1 MFSKVLIANRG
12 AIATR
17 IERTL
22 EKMGIQ
28 SVAVYSKAD
37 MDSLHVENADEAV
50 LLGEGNAKET
60 YLDVDKIIDAAI
72 KTGAQAVHPGY
83 GFLSENTDFA
93 KRCEKNGIKFIGPTT
108 EQIEVF
114 GLKHKARELAKN
126 ADVPLLPGT
135 NLITDLDEAVEA
147 ADTIGYPVILKST
160 AGGGGIGMKI
170 CYSAEELLLPGT
182 NLITDLDEA
191 VEAADT
197 IGYPVILKSTAGGG
211 GIGMK
216 ICYSAEELKNAYDSV
231 VHLAAANFNNAGVFL
246 EKYIEKARHI
256 EIQIFGN
263 EYGEACALAE
273 RDCSVQRRNQK
284 VVEESPACNIKE
296 EVKRQMYDAAESLA
310 REVGYRS
317 AGTVEFLYDVKA
329 EQFYFL
335 EVNTRLQVEHGITE
349 EVLGVDL
356 VEWMV
361 KEAAGELKD
370 IKSLYSK
377 PQGHS
382 IVNTRL
388 QVEHGITEEVL
399 GVDLVEWM
407 VKEAAGELK
416 DIKSLYSK
424 PQGHSI
430 EVRVYAEDCLNGF
443 MPSTGKVDKV
453 KFLPTAR
460 VETWLRDNIEV
471 TSLYDPMLAKLI
483 VHGEDREDPSTGKVD
498 KVKFLPTA
506 RVETWLRDNIE
517 VTSLYDPMLAKLIVH
532 GEDREDALH
541 KMHEVLEESRVYGI
555 TTNLQY
561 LNALIESDE
570 YKQGN
575 LWTGMLKDFH
585 PEENAIEVIDGGI
598 QTTIQDYPGRT
609 GYWAVGVPPCGPMDN
624 YAFRIGNSLLGNN
637 DDAPGIEMTLRGG
650 AYKFR
655 TTITFCIT
663 GADME
668 AELDGAEV
676 PMYTVISA
684 MPGQVLKFKT
694 CNQGMRTYLLVK
706 GGFDMPT
713 IMGSSSTF
721 IDGKF
726 GGFGGRILRTGD
738 VLKVTNEHISDSIAS
753 VPEMYRPAMKNE
765 WTIGVIPGPQPTS
778 EYLEPKFLET
788 LTTTEYEVNFNS
800 ARTGIRLNG
809 PVPEWVREDGGEA
822 GLHPS
827 NIHDNPYAVG
837 AMDLTGDQPILL
849 GPDGPS
855 LGGFV
860 CPVTVANGE
869 LWKLGQLHPGD
880 KVKFKLITLK
890 EAEQIRSLV
899 EKNITD
905 FETKVEMPKVINVPD
920 ANYAVLADEVE
931 HGVAIKIRL
940 NGEENIL
947 VEYGEMELNIELRFR
962 VHILMNELQKL
973 NLPIIDLTPG
983 IRSLQIHF
991 DINKIDA
998 IAMANK
1004 VLEVNKKF
1012 DEIKNITVPSRIIK
1026 LPLSWDDPQTQLAA
1040 KRYQATV
1047 RPDAPWC
1054 PSNPEFIRRINGLDS
1069 LDDVMNIV
1077 FEAEYMVLGLGD
1089 VYLGAPVATPVDP
1102 RHRMV
1107 TTKYNPARPWTP
1119 ENAVGIGG
1127 AYLCVYGMEGP
1138 GGYQFVG
1145 RTVQMWNLL
1154 RETKSFTKDKPWL
1167 LNFFDRI
1174 KFYPVSADEI
1184 LQMREDFLRGKF
1196 EIEVEDGTFSLAEYE
1211 KFLEENKEGIH
1222 AFKTKQETAFEAE
1235 RNRWREQGLDKFISE
1250 AAATTTTISEDEED
1264 IPEGCEAVKTTIPG
1278 AVWKVTVNE
1287 GDKVSKGDEIMIL
1300 ESMKTEVPIVAEFD
1314 GIINKL
1320 YLKSGDQVAVGQVVA
1335 CIAD

>member
-22 EKMGIQ
+22 KKMGIQ

-60 YLDVDKIIDAAI
+60 YLDVDKIIDVAI

-93 KRCEKNGIKFIGPTT
+93 KRCEENGIKFIGPTT

-170 CYSAEELLLPGT
+170 CYSAEELQ
-182 NLITDLDEA
+182 
-191 VEAADT
+191 
-197 IGYPVILKSTAGGG
+197 
-211 GIGMK
+211 
-216 ICYSAEELKNAYDSV
+216 NAYDSV

-370 IKSLYSK
+370 IKSLY
-377 PQGHS
+377 
-382 IVNTRL
+382 L
-388 QVEHGITEEVL
+388 
-399 GVDLVEWM
+399 
-407 VKEAAGELK
+407 
-416 DIKSLYSK
+416 K

-460 VETWLRDNIEV
+460 VETWLR
-471 TSLYDPMLAKLI
+471 
-483 VHGEDREDPSTGKVD
+483 H
-498 KVKFLPTA
+498 
-506 RVETWLRDNIE
+506 NIE

-541 KMHEVLEESRVYGI
+541 KIHEVLEESRVYGI

-822 GLHPS
+822 DLHPS

-991 DINKIDA
+991 DINKIGA

-1026 LPLSWDDPQTQLAA
+1026 LPLSWDDLQTQLAA

-1167 LNFFDRI
+1167 LNFSDRI

-1250 AAATTTTISEDEED
+1250 AAATTISEDEED
-1264 IPEGCEAVKTTIPG
+1264 IPEGCEAVKATIPG